1 MTKGVA
7 LDVKGTVLPGGQNFD
22 QKAQKRPGKN
32 KVGRKNLWPNFGQI
46 LLKVAEKG
54 PKNIS

>member
-7 LDVKGTVLPGGQNFD
+7 LDVKGTVLPGGRKFY

-32 KVGRKNLWPNFGQI
+32 KVGQKNLWPNFGQI
-46 LLKVAEKG
+46 LPKVGEKG

>member
-7 LDVKGTVLPGGQNFD
+7 LDVKGTVLPGGRNFD
-22 QKAQKRPGKN
+22 QKAQKR
-32 KVGRKNLWPNFGQI
+32 PNFGQI